1 MMMDCDDDYDGDGWR
16 CCGQSIVD
24 SDDVVEEEELMMIK
38 ILVRQEWVKDDEKCF
53 LTVLIILTTS
63 TMDILW
69 NICAHQAVQRIM

>member
-38 ILVRQEWVKDDEKCF
+38 ILVRQE
-53 LTVLIILTTS
+53 
-63 TMDILW
+63 
-69 NICAHQAVQRIM
+69 